1 MLGRYPRSSLAHRDP
16 PPPDNTL
23 PIPTLSHF
31 PPPNSLDMFRLCISY
46 PKLGSSQLLVIA
58 ANLTPAAGWE
68 GRNVKGLQIL
78 KLAEGG
84 VEARAEV

>member
-1 MLGRYPRSSLAHRDP
+1 
-16 PPPDNTL
+16 
-23 PIPTLSHF
+23 
-31 PPPNSLDMFRLCISY
+31 MFRLCISY